1 MFLLEMVVRDFFI
14 DIFLLIGL
22 IWKNFRVEEVLVV
35 ENWIILWGFC
45 R

>member
-35 ENWIILWGFC
+35 ENRIILWGFC

>member
-1 MFLLEMVVRDFFI
+1 MFLLETVVRDFFI